1 MTRSLSL
8 VRGAAVLA
16 LTLLV
21 AGCQAGTGPTGVPE
35 RGPETVTVNG
45 VDLLVAPTG
54 LKIAGRM
61 VRQDIGPD
69 GGSISVDGGRLLV
82 PAGALSEAV
91 SISMMGREDIQY
103 KYRFGP
109 DGLVFDAT
117 ATLSISVDPE
127 ALGIDDTGRL
137 KIAVA
142 SDTEDDWAV
151 IDDAH
156 WDEATGT
163 VVAPVE
169 HFSVYGLC
177 LD

>member
-8 VRGAAVLA
+8 IRGAAVFA

-21 AGCQAGTGPTGVPE
+21 VGCQTGSGPTGVPE
-35 RGPETVTVNG
+35 QGPETVTVNG
-45 VDLLVAPTG
+45 VDLLVAPGG
-54 LKIAGRM
+54 LEIAGGM
-61 VRQDIGPD
+61 VHEHIGPD
-69 GGSISVDGGRLLV
+69 GGSIYVDGGRLDV
-82 PAGALSEAV
+82 PAGALSEDV
-91 SISMMGREDIQY
+91 KISMKGREDLQY

-109 DGLVFDAT
+109 SGLAFDAT
-117 ATLSISVDPE
+117 ATLSISVDPA

-142 SDTEDDWAV
+142 SDTEDDWVV
-151 IDDAH
+151 IEDAY

-169 HFSVYGLC
+169 HFSLFGLC
-177 LD
+177 VD

>member
-1 MTRSLSL
+1 MTSSLSL
-8 VRGAAVLA
+8 IRGAAVFA

-21 AGCQAGTGPTGVPE
+21 AGCQAGSGPTGVPE
-35 RGPETVTVNG
+35 QGPETVTVNG
-45 VDLLVAPTG
+45 VDLLVAP
-54 LKIAGRM
+54 AGMKVASGM
-61 VRQDIGPD
+61 VHQDIGPD
-69 GGSISVDGGRLLV
+69 GGSISVDGGRLDV
-82 PAGALSEAV
+82 PAGALSEVV
-91 SISMMGREDIQY
+91 SISMKGREDIQY

-109 DGLVFDAT
+109 SGLVFDAT
-117 ATLSISVDPE
+117 ATLSIAVDPA

-142 SDTEDDWAV
+142 SDNGDDWVVVEGAY
-151 IDDAH
+151 

-169 HFSVYGLC
+169 HFSLYGLC

>member
-8 VRGAAVLA
+8 IRGAAVLV

-21 AGCQAGTGPTGVPE
+21 AGCQAGSGPTGVPE
-35 RGPETVTVNG
+35 SGPETVTVNG
-45 VDLLVAPTG
+45 VDLLVAPAG
-54 LKIAGRM
+54 LEIAGGM
-61 VRQDIGPD
+61 VHENIGPD
-69 GGSISVDGGRLLV
+69 GGSISVDGGRLDV
-82 PAGALSEAV
+82 AAGALSEIV
-91 SISMMGREDIQY
+91 SISMKGREDIQY

-109 DGLVFDAT
+109 DGLVFDAP

-142 SDTEDDWAV
+142 SDTEDDWVV
-151 IDDAH
+151 IEDAY

-169 HFSVYGLC
+169 HFSLYGLC